1 MAEHITYRRRLLE
14 HLLVAALHAAVALE
28 QVHGVA
34 VCVGEHL
41 QLDVAGLLQV
51 PLDEDAV
58 VAEACDGFALAGV
71 HAVAEAVGGSDD
83 AHALAAA
90 AQHCLDHH
98 RVPGGGR
105 AWGTRV
111 SAIHTPP
118 PPPPQRG
125 AALGWQPTLYA
136 PHVVCLTLQRLHALV
151 VAVVARRYW
160 HTSRNHD
167 VLGRT
172 VVVKVLS
179 SCVRPHRHTTA
190 HTSWI
195 PCRES
200 QRRAGR

>member
-1 MAEHITYRRRLLE
+1 MWGCTRHDGARTAGQAWHTYTHCAPGAGGGHITYRRRLLE

-58 VAEACDGFALAGV
+58 VAEAGDGFALAGV

-105 AWGTRV
+105 AWGHACV
-111 SAIHTPP
+111 SD
-118 PPPPQRG
+118 
-125 AALGWQPTLYA
+125 
-136 PHVVCLTLQRLHALV
+136 PHST
-151 VAVVARRYW
+151 
-160 HTSRNHD
+160 T
-167 VLGRT
+167 T
-172 VVVKVLS
+172 
-179 SCVRPHRHTTA
+179 TTA
-190 HTSWI
+190 TWGCPGLATNALRT
-195 PCRES
+195 PCCLPHAAAS
-200 QRRAGR
+200 PCFGRRRGSPALLAHQPQS